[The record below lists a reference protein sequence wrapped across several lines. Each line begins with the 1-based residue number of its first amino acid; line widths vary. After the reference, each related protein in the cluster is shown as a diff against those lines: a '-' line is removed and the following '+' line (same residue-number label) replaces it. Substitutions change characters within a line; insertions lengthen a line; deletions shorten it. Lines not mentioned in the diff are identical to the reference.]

1 MLPVE
6 QEPIKLPR
14 IEFEIEQK
22 EGRRIR
28 YLRSHDN
35 ALVEVTLP
43 HRYGYLWQQVRLGA
57 SVYDLA
63 IRMRS
68 GRMGP
73 RVFLE
78 ISSFLA
84 FLIDH
89 DIVDDVRLVRMLDS
103 IRGEFEWPEDLLQSP
118 SWKSAIFQWGRSSGS
133 SQENLGVHLFSRF
146 LEGIAFSLVAVSLP
160 LLMILLIGI
169 VQQLLKIAH
178 LEPFQFIF
186 KWDYIVIGALG
197 GLFFIGT
204 LGRSFA
210 SVLRMANAKS
220 GGEAGEL
227 SFVVDLMGPY
237 LDFQPF
243 SMTGQW
249 RRLGDFLLIFSGAT
263 ALVLSLLGFQY
274 LRLIPF
280 SKLHAFGPLLL
291 IYTSLA
297 SFALAMSTH
306 PAAKSHLTRSLRI
319 WNRNPLKWREDDELI
334 EVESFHQAGAIIS
347 HVFMLLAVTGIG
359 TLTGISWGSGSRAA
373 PSLSALLIGLTILII
388 YLEPLLANRF
398 PGYSKLNRRRR
409 MWATKAKI
417 LDVAAADRE
426 AWSELPVLRQLT
438 APVRARLLAS
448 ARVVEFRPGQ
458 FVCRQGGADR
468 SLFIVLNGKLG
479 VAKSFQGRRRKVVAI
494 LTAGGAFGE
503 TAFFFG
509 TPRTADVVAIE
520 NSQLLEIPYFESM
533 KKLDISSSEE
543 FQFRVWLLQAL
554 SGNSMLKDLPS
565 EAMDTLIFA
574 GRRRMFRAGEVIFT
588 EGAPADSCYFIA
600 QGRASAIQQGKKI
613 TEMGTGDAFGEIA
626 LLSAGGRRTATVV
639 ADSDL
644 LCMELD
650 IENFWA
656 LLAARLPLGAEIER
670 LAILRLQADEARRSL
685 ERAM

>member
-14 IEFEIEQK
+14 IESEVEVA
-22 EGRRIR
+22 EGKRVL
-28 YLRSHDN
+28 YVRSHDQ
-35 ALVEVTLP
+35 ALVGIMVPRRFLF
-43 HRYGYLWQQVRLGA
+43 LWDQVRIGA
-57 SVYDLA
+57 SIYDLA
-63 IRMRS
+63 LRVRAR
-68 GRMGP
+68 GLGP

-84 FLIDH
+84 FLVDS
-89 DIVDDVRLVRMLDS
+89 DLVDDVRLVRMSDS
-103 IRGEFEWPEDLLQSP
+103 IRGEYDWPEDLFQSIASKFSIAQWARRGSRSRGFQIP
-118 SWKSAIFQWGRSSGS
+118 FYSKAFDSAFIFAIAVSFPGVVFAVHYIFQVLSKS
-133 SQENLGVHLFSRF
+133 V
-146 LEGIAFSLVAVSLP
+146 
-160 LLMILLIGI
+160 
-169 VQQLLKIAH
+169 H
-178 LEPFQFIF
+178 LEPFLSVF
-186 KWDYIVIGALG
+186 KWDYLAIGSLAGLLFG
-197 GLFFIGT
+197 GMVA
-204 LGRSFA
+204 RSFSSA
-210 SVLRMANAKS
+210 VRMFAAKL
-220 GGEAGEL
+220 GQEAGEA
-227 SFVVDLMGPY
+227 SCRIDLMGPH
-237 LDFQPF
+237 LDFQPL
-243 SMTGQW
+243 SVTGGL
-249 RRLGDFLLIFSGAT
+249 RRSADFLMVYSGVIP
-263 ALVLSLLGFQY
+263 LLLG
-274 LRLIPF
+274 LLAVKELHLIPF
-280 SKLHAFGPLLL
+280 NKVLLTGPFLMMV
-291 IYTSLA
+291 LA
-297 SFALAMSTH
+297 TGLFSISIAAH
-306 PAAKSHLTRSLRI
+306 PATKSALTRSLRI
-319 WNRNPLKWREDDELI
+319 WNRTPLAWREDDELI
-334 EVESFHQAGAIIS
+334 EVETFHQLGRGIS
-347 HVFMLLAVTGIG
+347 HALMLAALVANGVLVG
-359 TLTGISWGSGSRAA
+359 LSWGGGANFAA
-373 PSLSALLIGLTILII
+373 SLTALAISLLMTII
-388 YLEPLLANRF
+388 YLEPLLGHRL
-398 PGYSKLNRRRR
+398 PKSSRLNRRRR
-409 MWATKAKI
+409 MWATKSRI

-458 FVCRQGGADR
+458 PVCRQGGDDR

-479 VAKSFQGRRRKVVAI
+479 VAKSFQGRRRKVVAV
-494 LTAGGAFGE
+494 LTGGSAFGE

-520 NSQLLEIPYFESM
+520 TSQLLEIPYFDAM

-613 TEMGTGDAFGEIA
+613 TEMGAGDAFGEIA
-626 LLSAGGRRTATVV
+626 LLRAGGRRTATVV
-639 ADSDL
+639 AESDL